1 MFYIQKLCPSR
12 DCIMLCLKTAF
23 LQSLIAILT
32 RPDRFNFIFSDYF
45 SCSHALFEIFFFF
58 WHVHALL
65 VAVRNAIISNVFVYI
80 ENSKISSIL
89 YHSLTGINITEPNE
103 LITYKERGNR
113 YSRRRAQYTISK
125 NNRRS
130 DKPLMGMSVWKE
142 MDKTKR

>member
-1 MFYIQKLCPSR
+1 MHYSKF
-12 DCIMLCLKTAF
+12 F
-23 LQSLIAILT
+23 L
-32 RPDRFNFIFSDYF
+32 
-45 SCSHALFEIFFFF
+45 FF

-65 VAVRNAIISNVFVYI
+65 LAVRNAVISNVFVYI

-142 MDKTKR
+142 MDKTRR

>member
-12 DCIMLCLKTAF
+12 DCIMSFLKTAF

-65 VAVRNAIISNVFVYI
+65 LTVRNAVISNVFVYI

-142 MDKTKR
+142 MDKTRR

>member
-1 MFYIQKLCPSR
+1 MYYSKC
-12 DCIMLCLKTAF
+12 
-23 LQSLIAILT
+23 
-32 RPDRFNFIFSDYF
+32 
-45 SCSHALFEIFFFF
+45 FFFF

-65 VAVRNAIISNVFVYI
+65 LAVRNAIISNVFVYI
-80 ENSKISSIL
+80 ENSKIRSIL

-142 MDKTKR
+142 MDKTRR

>member
-12 DCIMLCLKTAF
+12 DCIMSCLKTAF

-32 RPDRFNFIFSDYF
+32 RPDRFNFIFQIILVAHMHYSK
-45 SCSHALFEIFFFF
+45 FFFF

-142 MDKTKR
+142 MDKTRR

>member
-1 MFYIQKLCPSR
+1 MSLKRLHYVMLKNCISSKFDRNPDSPGSIQFYIFQ
-12 DCIMLCLKTAF
+12 I
-23 LQSLIAILT
+23 ILVAHMHYSK
-32 RPDRFNFIFSDYF
+32 F
-45 SCSHALFEIFFFF
+45 FFFF

-65 VAVRNAIISNVFVYI
+65 LAVRNAVISNVFVYI
-80 ENSKISSIL
+80 ENSEISSIL

-142 MDKTKR
+142 MDKTRR

>member
-1 MFYIQKLCPSR
+1 MFYIQKLCLSR

-23 LQSLIAILT
+23 LPSLIAILT

-45 SCSHALFEIFFFF
+45 SCSHVLFEMFFF

-65 VAVRNAIISNVFVYI
+65 LAVRNAIISNVFVYI
-80 ENSKISSIL
+80 ENSKIRSIL

-103 LITYKERGNR
+103 LITYNERGNR

-142 MDKTKR
+142 MDKTRR